1 MSEKI
6 RNVALVGQGGVG
18 KTMLAEAMLHLSGVT
33 SRLGGHKGT
42 KPTLDYDPEEE
53 KRSFSIKLAM
63 APVSWGGARLN
74 VIDAPCYPD
83 FIGDAYAAMSAVE
96 TAIFVVDAA
105 GDPGAVTTRLWYAAE
120 DLSLAR
126 AVFVNRI
133 DRSEAKYDATLA
145 ALQERFGQRLGAVTL
160 PWGVGEDFKG
170 IIDVI
175 RMKARHLDDAGKPA
189 ECDIPAEYADAAEEA
204 RAHLCELVVEA
215 DDELM
220 LKYLE
225 GDGQLTQE
233 ELEGLLAKAIAERI
247 FVPVFA
253 GSCTAEEGVT
263 SLMDDIA
270 TYFPSASDFG
280 SVPLVNGDYLDID
293 EGDDRPVA
301 FVFKVLND
309 PQNGRLALAKV
320 LAGTVKPGLELI

>member
-1 MSEKI
+1 M
-6 RNVALVGQGGVG
+6 
-18 KTMLAEAMLHLSGVT
+18 
-33 SRLGGHKGT
+33 
-42 KPTLDYDPEEE
+42 
-53 KRSFSIKLAM
+53 
-63 APVSWGGARLN
+63 
-74 VIDAPCYPD
+74 
-83 FIGDAYAAMSAVE
+83 
-96 TAIFVVDAA
+96 
-105 GDPGAVTTRLWYAAE
+105 
-120 DLSLAR
+120 
-126 AVFVNRI
+126 
-133 DRSEAKYDATLA
+133 
-145 ALQERFGQRLGAVTL
+145 

-170 IIDVI
+170 VIDVI
-175 RMKARHLDDAGKPA
+175 RMKARHLDDAGKPV
-189 ECDIPAEYADAAEEA
+189 ERDIPAEYADAAEEA

-225 GDGQLTQE
+225 GDGRLTQE
-233 ELEGLLAKAIAERI
+233 ELEGLLAKAITERI

-253 GSCTAEEGVT
+253 GSCTAEEGIT

-301 FVFKVLND
+301 FVFKVLNV

-320 LAGTVKPGLELI
+320 LAGTVKPGSRAHLRPHS